1 MCFIGLAVRE
11 EVLLHRPGLR
21 VIFMSGYA
29 DTAVV
34 QDGDSMPCAAF
45 LQKPFSSEMLLHKIV
60 KDLMRR
66 DGTTRVGS

>member
-1 MCFIGLAVRE
+1 
-11 EVLLHRPGLR
+11 
-21 VIFMSGYA
+21 MSGYA

>member
-34 QDGDSMPCAAF
+34 HDGDSMPRAAF
-45 LQKPFSSEMLLHKIV
+45 LLKPFSSEMLLHKIREV
-60 KDLMRR
+60 LDAP
-66 DGTTRVGS
+66 